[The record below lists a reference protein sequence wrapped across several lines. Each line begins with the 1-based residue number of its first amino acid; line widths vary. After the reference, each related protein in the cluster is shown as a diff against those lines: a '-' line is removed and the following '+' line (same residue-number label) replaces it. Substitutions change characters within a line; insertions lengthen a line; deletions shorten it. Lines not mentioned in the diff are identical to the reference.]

1 MLGVGK
7 AVPAQFFAD
16 MQLRIYSA
24 NAPPAKR
31 SIGYF
36 SSKIANNLRGFE
48 LLPFKKERHDFC
60 RVFLFGCRPF
70 GISMLCRSK
79 PSLRNCLVLRT
90 CEFTAHQRR
99 RSEDRSDISIA
110 QILTVPSTSEQ
121 VFVSLAPTYFIS
133 QGTLVLLS
141 FLSHC
146 IPLRRARSGR
156 AGLRAVFPRLS
167 HQEGR
172 YLRPQMPPL
181 FAGSD
186 VLIGPYPST
195 PLKKCP

>member
-48 LLPFKKERHDFC
+48 LLPLAKKKDTTF
-60 RVFLFGCRPF
+60 VVSFFLGAAPF

-110 QILTVPSTSEQ
+110 QILTGPSTSEQ
-121 VFVSLAPTYFIS
+121 VLYR
-133 QGTLVLLS
+133 LL
-141 FLSHC
+141 
-146 IPLRRARSGR
+146 
-156 AGLRAVFPRLS
+156 RLI
-167 HQEGR
+167 
-172 YLRPQMPPL
+172 L
-181 FAGSD
+181 
-186 VLIGPYPST
+186 
-195 PLKKCP
+195 